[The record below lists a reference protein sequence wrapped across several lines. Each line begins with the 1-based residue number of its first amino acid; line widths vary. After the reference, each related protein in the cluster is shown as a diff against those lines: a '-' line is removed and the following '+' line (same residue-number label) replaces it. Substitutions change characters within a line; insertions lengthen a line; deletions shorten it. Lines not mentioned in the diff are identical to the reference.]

1 MIGPTESPNLAAD
14 LGLAESDGV
23 PVVFARSNGHR
34 PEPSGHLTYREAR
47 QSPCLGCTTS
57 PCCNYL
63 VLSDFQLETLLDVD
77 YAVYLLN
84 FDGILIGLGRQGK
97 AEVYFHQPCDFLDVP
112 SGLCTVHSTP
122 LQPAVCVQYNAHTCA
137 YRTRMLVDVDSE
149 RPLLDRRRMGW
160 FADQLVF
167 DDDRHL
173 VSVPDWDD
181 LLEAFRALPLQRE
194 LAPPPGPDP
203 ILEEWR
209 SIVLSEKPAD
219 GDRQGLYHY
228 ADATVSDPCQGCGA
242 WCCKTLVF
250 NRGLPTNA
258 SQIEFLRYCLGF
270 PGIEVGVSADS
281 WAVIVHTTCR
291 HLEGNRCSVFGS
303 EERPLKCSYY
313 DALSCSYRGHFGVPR
328 PADIVRVNRE
338 QFGVLTDSIVFDDL
352 GRTMAIPPLD
362 ILRSRLEE
370 VERIRSQGQSG
381 QPAEAITR
389 EAYASE

>member
-1 MIGPTESPNLAAD
+1 MIESLESTPRRTTCGWPSPTVCRSPSP
-14 LGLAESDGV
+14 EQ
-23 PVVFARSNGHR
+23 R
-34 PEPSGHLTYREAR
+34 PPAHQPSHLTYQEAR
-47 QSPCLGCTTS
+47 QSPCLSCTTS

-63 VLSDFQLETLLDVD
+63 VLSDFKLETVLDID
-77 YAVYLLN
+77 YAVYLVELRRHP
-84 FDGILIGLGRQGK
+84 DRIWVARERPRSTSISR
-97 AEVYFHQPCDFLDVP
+97 ATFLDVP

-122 LQPAVCVQYNAHTCA
+122 LQPAVCVHYNAHTCA

-149 RPLLDRRRMGW
+149 RPLLDRRRMAW

-167 DDDRHL
+167 DDDRRL

-181 LLEAFRALPLQRE
+181 LLEAFRAMPLQRE

-203 ILEEWR
+203 IIEEWR
-209 SIVLSEKPAD
+209 SIVLSEKRAD
-219 GDRQGLYHY
+219 ADDRQALYHY
-228 ADATVSDPCQGCGA
+228 ADAPVSDPCQGCGA

-291 HLEGNRCSVFGS
+291 HLEGNRCSVFGTD
-303 EERPLKCSYY
+303 ERPLKCSYY

-328 PADIVRVNRE
+328 PADIVRR
-338 QFGVLTDSIVFDDL
+338 
-352 GRTMAIPPLD
+352 
-362 ILRSRLEE
+362 
-370 VERIRSQGQSG
+370 
-381 QPAEAITR
+381 QP
-389 EAYASE
+389 